1 MYYAFCMDLRTNTD
15 LCLLQPEVIV
25 SCNRDEGVYCAVR
38 TGFLNKTDYDFSLK
52 CSRDYML
59 GVVLRMLGV
68 DGLEIMKHVIIS
80 IRKVESGPRI
90 SVMLE

>member
-1 MYYAFCMDLRTNTD
+1 
-15 LCLLQPEVIV
+15 
-25 SCNRDEGVYCAVR
+25 
-38 TGFLNKTDYDFSLK
+38 
-52 CSRDYML
+52 ML